1 MRYFQ
6 PFFSKWDRLLQ
17 ASYPWSTK
25 RIVGPETT
33 EQSTMA
39 HKAAFLILLG
49 FLLDNYGR
57 INAVLQIIKR
67 IQVQK
72 IRAVLTD
79 VLPQAGRR

>member
-1 MRYFQ
+1 
-6 PFFSKWDRLLQ
+6 
-17 ASYPWSTK
+17 
-25 RIVGPETT
+25 
-33 EQSTMA
+33 MA

-67 IQVQK
+67 IQVPK
-72 IRAVLTD
+72 IPAVLTD